1 MFTFLSLDAT
11 VAYTSPML
19 ESSTSLSSILIGLSV
34 AGITLVFLAGIS
46 LILFLKIRRLEQKL
60 ALFFSGKS
68 ASDLETVLIETKD
81 RTRAM
86 DEEIQELFEISN
98 QIHTLS
104 KKSLHKVAVMRFNP
118 FKEVGSNQSFAVAL
132 LDGKNNGTVISSL
145 HTREGTR
152 VYAKPV
158 KGGEAEGFPLTDEEK
173 TVIEQ
178 AISQNREKKV

>member
-1 MFTFLSLDAT
+1 MIENLTQ
-11 VAYTSPML
+11 SPTL
-19 ESSTSLSSILIGLSV
+19 IIGLSLV
-34 AGITLVFLAGIS
+34 GIVLVLS
-46 LILFLKIRRLEQKL
+46 VVMTVLLWVKVHRLERKL
-60 ALFFSGKS
+60 AIFFSGKS
-68 ASDLETVLIETKD
+68 ASDLETILIETKD
-81 RTRAM
+81 RARAM

-158 KGGEAEGFPLTDEEK
+158 KNGEEDGFPLTDEEK
-173 TVIEQ
+173 IVIGQ
-178 AISQNREKKV
+178 AISQSREKKTLISSISEHDP